1 VTPVTA
7 AARASETGRTVDLRP
22 GLIASL
28 LVLCVY
34 GGLALSVD
42 FPRDAFG
49 FQSDEATY
57 YMITYSLVRD
67 HDLEYRR
74 ADLERVWH
82 EFPAGPTGVFLKTGR
97 SVSAR
102 VNAAFPFVHVRYGA
116 DPDNERLYYG
126 KSFIYPLVAAPFV
139 WLLGTNGFLFLHA
152 ILLALAIFCGYL
164 FLEARMRS
172 DLAAVVASGF
182 FLASIVPGYMV
193 WTTPELFNLVI
204 VTVAGFCWL
213 YKEVAPLRLPGWMTW
228 LRTSRSDLLA
238 GVLLGIATFSKPTNV
253 LFAAP
258 MLGVLVQRKRL
269 GRAMTVAAVVCGVA
283 GMFYFVN
290 LLSSGDWNFQ
300 GGQRNTFYGPFP
312 FQTPQAGFDIGVD
325 KVTDIILTHIIFDP
339 KVFWSRLAWNLVYF
353 VLGRNSGMLPYFFPG
368 LFALLA
374 FLWPG
379 RPRHLWQWLIV
390 AVAAVEV
397 VLFAIWIPYDYFGG
411 GGVIGNRYFMNTYGL
426 LLFLMPPLE
435 SLAAAVVPWAIGA
448 LFTARIALNPF
459 YSAFNPASHTESGP
473 QRLLPV
479 EMTLLNNLPI
489 TTRIERVRVWFG
501 TAPRFQVYF
510 LDDNAYPREGESFWV
525 RGNSRTDLVVK
536 AVDQATRLRLRV
548 NAGSVPV
555 RVAAKIGGES
565 VSKDLAAGEA
575 AFLELTLPEGFPYQ
589 GARAWS
595 VTLSVSGG
603 FVPMFADGSRDNRF
617 LGVMVKPELVP

>member
-1 VTPVTA
+1 MTPIA
-7 AARASETGRTVDLRP
+7 APARVPETGRAVDLRP

-42 FPRDAFG
+42 FPHDALG

-74 ADLERVWH
+74 EDLERVWH

-102 VNAAFPFVHVRYGA
+102 VNGAFPFVHVRYGA
-116 DPDNERLYYG
+116 DPDAARLYYG

-152 ILLALAIFCGYL
+152 ILLSLAIFCGYL
-164 FLEARMRS
+164 FLQARMRA
-172 DLAAVVASGF
+172 DLAAVLASGF
-182 FLASIVPGYMV
+182 FLASIAPGYVV
-193 WTTPELFNLVI
+193 WTTPELFNLVV
-204 VTVAGFCWL
+204 VTLAYFCWL
-213 YKEVAPLRLPGWMTW
+213 YKEVAPPRLPRWMAW
-228 LRTSRSDLLA
+228 LKANRSDLVA

-253 LFAAP
+253 LFAGP
-258 MLGVLVQRKRL
+258 MILVLAQRRRF
-269 GRAMTVAAVVCGVA
+269 GRAVAVGAAVCAVA
-283 GMFYFVN
+283 GAFYFAN
-290 LLSSGDWNFQ
+290 LVSSGDWNFQ

-312 FQTPQAGFDIGVD
+312 FQTPQVGFDIGVD
-325 KVTDIILTHIIFDP
+325 KVTDIILTHIIFNP
-339 KVFWSRLAWNLVYF
+339 AVFWSRLGWNLVYF
-353 VLGRNSGMLPYFFPG
+353 VVGRNSGMLPYFFPG
-368 LFALLA
+368 LFALVA

-379 RPRHLWQWLIV
+379 RRRFLWQWLIV
-390 AVAAVEV
+390 GVAACEV

-426 LLFLMPPLE
+426 MLFLMPPVD
-435 SLAAAVVPWAIGA
+435 SLAAALVPWAIGA

-459 YSAFNPASHTESGP
+459 ASSFNPASHTESGP

-489 TTRIERVRVWFG
+489 TTRTERVRVWFG
-501 TAPRFQVYF
+501 TAPRFQIYF
-510 LDDNAYPREGESFWV
+510 LDDNAYPREGEAFWV
-525 RGNSRTDLVVK
+525 RGDSRTDLIVK
-536 AVDQATRLRLRV
+536 AVDNAAKLRLTV
-548 NAGSVPV
+548 NGGSVPV
-555 RVAAKIGGES
+555 HVTAKVSGES
-565 VSKDLAAGEA
+565 VSKNLAAGEA
-575 AFLELTLPEGFPYQ
+575 AFLELPLPEGFPYQ

-603 FVPMFADGSRDNRF
+603 FVPMFAEGSRDNRF
-617 LGVMVKPELVP
+617 LGVMVKPELLP